1 MYSTPWGAP
10 DRGPCDK
17 CGQTGQTTYR
27 CRSCL
32 ARGAD
37 EDCPACHGRVQ
48 FLDQCPACEG
58 TGSIS
63 RTTRDGVSVFPTIE
77 GLRRYLAER
86 DAEPCGHGIV
96 VLAGEITGD
105 VDLDADAGA
114 VLIHPTDVLGWDPL
128 T

>member
-1 MYSTPWGAP
+1 
-10 DRGPCDK
+10 
-17 CGQTGQTTYR
+17 
-27 CRSCL
+27 
-32 ARGAD
+32 
-37 EDCPACHGRVQ
+37 
-48 FLDQCPACEG
+48 
-58 TGSIS
+58 
-63 RTTRDGVSVFPTIE
+63 VFPTIE